1 MDPLIYYY
9 ILITPLTIFLL
20 VLIELSTKI
29 YTVSQ
34 TIQTLNSLM
43 KKSCYLIVT
52 YLRIPLDGNL

>member
-9 ILITPLTIFLL
+9 ILITSLTIFLL

-43 KKSCYLIVT
+43 KKNCYLIVT

>member
-43 KKSCYLIVT
+43 KKNCYLIVT